1 MKIERWGWYS
11 IGVHMVLMI
20 VNLTI
25 AVASGSLAVTAETVN
40 NAVDLFS
47 SVAVLVGLRLSSRKS
62 QAFPYGMYKLENVI
76 AVGLAFMIG
85 LSGYEIAKGA
95 LFALE
100 REAIIAPWM
109 LVGVALSAI
118 VPFIFGYFE
127 LRAGRKA
134 NSPALIAEARDY
146 QLHLFSSGMVFVA
159 LIGQNLGFRL
169 DRVVALAIVLLSA
182 RTAWNVLY
190 EGMRVLLDA
199 SLDRETLD
207 QVRDIIEAE
216 PSVAEVVWVTGR
228 NAGRFRFIE
237 AAIKLRLHDL
247 DKAHAVSHH
256 IESRIREV
264 VPYVDRVLIHAE
276 PLERTHLRCAVPLAD
291 LQGAISE
298 HFGEAP
304 YFALVRVRLSDG
316 QIEEHQTLGNPLID
330 EPKAKGIAVAEWLVG
345 KKVDV
350 VLLRQSLQG
359 RGPTYVFR
367 DAGVEMELTQAETL
381 LEGLQG
387 LT

>member
-1 MKIERWGWYS
+1 
-11 IGVHMVLMI
+11 
-20 VNLTI
+20 
-25 AVASGSLAVTAETVN
+25 
-40 NAVDLFS
+40 
-47 SVAVLVGLRLSSRKS
+47 
-62 QAFPYGMYKLENVI
+62 
-76 AVGLAFMIG
+76 
-85 LSGYEIAKGA
+85 
-95 LFALE
+95 
-100 REAIIAPWM
+100 M
-109 LVGVALSAI
+109 LVGIAFSAI
-118 VPFIFGYFE
+118 VPFIFGHFE

-169 DRVVALAIVLLSA
+169 DRVVALAIVALSA

-237 AAIKLRLHDL
+237 AAIELRVHDL
-247 DKAHAVSHH
+247 EKAHAVSHH
-256 IESRIREV
+256 IEGRIREV

-276 PLERTHLRCAVPLAD
+276 PPERTHLRCAVPLAD
-291 LQGAISE
+291 LQGTISE
-298 HFGEAP
+298 HLGEAP

-316 QIEEHQTLGNPLID
+316 HIEEHQTLGNPFID
-330 EPKAKGIAVAEWLVG
+330 DPKARGIAVAEWLVG
-345 KKVDV
+345 KKVDF

-381 LEGLQG
+381 LEGLQV